1 MAVRIA
7 ALGVAFVLLWSPS
20 VSADQPGSQI
30 AYLMGVAVIGMV
42 SIPFAMNEP
51 DPDGEYDRSG
61 FYLGGSATAG
71 FSLFEGYLDDTF
83 RTAVNADNS
92 FGAGAQFGY
101 RFHPR
106 VAAEAEFEWLGRYFA
121 STEAEMAA
129 ADGEMT
135 DAEIDVLSI
144 DSWIATGNVKGYLLT
159 GPVQPYGQVGVGVM
173 RSDVEETLGLG
184 LGWNSTD
191 LALRFGAGVECYV
204 FRKFVTRI
212 GVDYLHPTGDQ
223 TDLNYV
229 SVQFGLQYRF

>member
-7 ALGVAFVLLWSPS
+7 ALGLAFVLLWSPS

-30 AYLMGVAVIGMV
+30 AYLMGVAAIGML
-42 SIPFAMNEP
+42 SIPFAMKR
-51 DPDGEYDRSG
+51 DPDVDYDRSG
-61 FYLGGSATAG
+61 VYLGGSATAG

-83 RTAVNADNS
+83 RTAAVNADNS
-92 FGAGAQFGY
+92 FGAGAQLGY

-106 VAAEAEFEWLGRYFA
+106 VAAEAEFEWLGRYFV
-121 STEAEMAA
+121 SEEAEIA

-159 GPVQPYGQVGVGVM
+159 GSVQPYGLVGVGVM
-173 RSDVEETLGLG
+173 RSDVEDTLGLD
-184 LGWNSTD
+184 LGWKSTD

-204 FRKFVTRI
+204 FRKIVTHI

-223 TDLNYV
+223 KGFNYV
-229 SVQFGLQYRF
+229 SVQLGLQYRF